1 MPPPKYPTPP
11 PLLSVR
17 LWTVVACWKMAEAAV
32 TKLAVAVAPKVN
44 RLIWAPPV
52 VAALRVTVFPE
63 TELIT
68 EFAATPVP
76 LTAMPAKRPEAS
88 ASVIVVA
95 LLMLAG
101 STTPVPAEEA
111 SRPRYSEAV
120 SRRKPLASWVT
131 KPPTVLLLSMPMMSG
146 RTPLVTEPA
155 TATPVPVR
163 FGVAAMMLTR
173 LAPAAPP
180 PSVPVA
186 PALSVSAP
194 CSVVLWALN
203 VAMLMRV

>member
-1 MPPPKYPTPP
+1 M
-11 PLLSVR
+11 
-17 LWTVVACWKMAEAAV
+17 
-32 TKLAVAVAPKVN
+32 AVAPKVS
-44 RLIWAPPV
+44 LEVCAPPV
-52 VAALRVTVFPE
+52 VAALRVTVLPAIE
-63 TELIT
+63 LMTES
-68 EFAATPVP
+68 AATPVP
-76 LTAMPAKRPEAS
+76 LTAMPAKSPEAS
-88 ASVIVVA
+88 ASVIVAA
-95 LLMLAG
+95 LFMLAG
-101 STTPVPAEEA
+101 RTTPVPDEEA

-146 RTPLVTEPA
+146 RTPLVTKPA

-163 FGVAAMMLTR
+163 LGVVTMTLTR

-194 CSVVLWALN
+194 CSEPVGALKA
-203 VAMLMRV
+203 AMLIRV